1 MLAAVRPPARSYPGL
16 VMHSHGPPLPS
27 YGDSDDPAAGPVE
40 FGRGVRAG
48 VGLAVLLL
56 FAATV
61 AGLALLW
68 PSGEQVADDRL
79 GLGTEQ
85 VRGTVTDVRRGPCPG
100 SAGSGAGLGEGDA
113 AGEDGASAAEK
124 CATVTV
130 TIDDGPDVGKIVVL
144 TEAQGTRAPRLADG
158 SGLVLARA
166 GDLPIESRYQIVDLQ
181 RGPPLLVLAVVFA
194 LAVVAVGRWRGLAA
208 LAGLGVTFALLT
220 LFVLPALLEGR
231 DPLQVAIV
239 GSAAIM
245 FVALY
250 LSHGVSVRTTVALFG
265 TLVSLGLTGALAA
278 LFVAVGSFSGLVS
291 EEAIFLS
298 ASSAE
303 IDLRGLLLAGIL
315 IGALG
320 VLDDVTVT
328 QTSAVFELH
337 AANPRLGRARLAA
350 GAMRIGRD
358 HIASTVNT
366 LVLAYAGASLP
377 LLLLF
382 VLAAQPVTDTLT
394 NEVVAQEVV
403 RALVGGLGIVASVPL
418 TTALAVL
425 VATRAKPRAA
435 AGDLGDDPDRHAGGE
450 PGGEERRHDA
460 GDDTALIPG
469 LAPGAG
475 HAPDASP
482 DPEPRPVAPE
492 PAAPEPEPAVT
503 VVPQPQQPP
512 ADEREPV
519 ALARWRRGSR
529 ALRAEREAA
538 DLLAGLR
545 PTDDQ
550 AGSES
555 PPPAR

>member
-1 MLAAVRPPARSYPGL
+1 M
-16 VMHSHGPPLPS
+16 
-27 YGDSDDPAAGPVE
+27 
-40 FGRGVRAG
+40 
-48 VGLAVLLL
+48 
-56 FAATV
+56 
-61 AGLALLW
+61 
-68 PSGEQVADDRL
+68 
-79 GLGTEQ
+79 
-85 VRGTVTDVRRGPCPG
+85 
-100 SAGSGAGLGEGDA
+100 
-113 AGEDGASAAEK
+113 
-124 CATVTV
+124 
-130 TIDDGPDVGKIVVL
+130 
-144 TEAQGTRAPRLADG
+144 
-158 SGLVLARA
+158 
-166 GDLPIESRYQIVDLQ
+166 
-181 RGPPLLVLAVVFA
+181 
-194 LAVVAVGRWRGLAA
+194 
-208 LAGLGVTFALLT
+208 
-220 LFVLPALLEGR
+220 LPALLEGR

-425 VATRAKPRAA
+425 VASRAKPRAA
-435 AGDLGDDPDRHAGGE
+435 VGDLGDDPDRHAGGD

-460 GDDTALIPG
+460 GE
-469 LAPGAG
+469 
-475 HAPDASP
+475 PD
-482 DPEPRPVAPE
+482 
-492 PAAPEPEPAVT
+492 
-503 VVPQPQQPP
+503 
-512 ADEREPV
+512 
-519 ALARWRRGSR
+519 
-529 ALRAEREAA
+529 EAA
-538 DLLAGLR
+538 GRARVLAHRWLPMR
-545 PTDDQ
+545 RSTLPASATPI
-550 AGSES
+550 S
-555 PPPAR
+555 PWPRTRAHHG